1 MSTLLEQAII
11 DAKALKEAALKNAE
25 TSILEKYGSEVKLTV
40 ESLLEQELD
49 DPFAMPPEEEE
60 MGLEGEPPVG
70 IEADVPFGAA
80 EGEKMCSCPDK
91 GEETTMTLNLNDLQA
106 MAEELDGDFGEP
118 ESQEGLMDDLGME
131 PAEEDI
137 PGAPGA
143 PGAPEEFED
152 EEDEEDELDL
162 DALMESLQSD
172 EVEEELYEAADL
184 DEEEELD
191 EAAIKELVE
200 ELVVDISN
208 QKTGWLATP
217 EPHMHHAEEVE
228 LARLA
233 STEAQEKVSALEDA
247 RKRLTVTNESLG
259 KKNKKLSKTIYAL
272 NKELQKLILEN
283 AKLLYSNQTL
293 NSPSLNERQKSQIVE
308 SIQTADSV
316 EEAKVIFE
324 TLQSAVGSDRKVRR
338 EPKSLREAIKRSSSL
353 TMPRR
358 EKRTPK
364 RETVLKERFQRLAGI
379 K

>member
-40 ESLLEQELD
+40 ESLLEQEID
-49 DPFAMPPEEEE
+49 DPFAEPSGEDM
-60 MGLEGEPPVG
+60 MGLQDEAPSG
-70 IEADVPFGAA
+70 IEADIPFAAA
-80 EGEKMCSCPDK
+80 EGEKMCSCPDE
-91 GEETTMTLNLNDLQA
+91 GEETTMTLSLSDLQS
-106 MAEELDGDFGEP
+106 MADDLDGQLGEQMP
-118 ESQEGLMDDLGME
+118 QEDLMGDLGME
-131 PAEEDI
+131 PGGEDI
-137 PGAPGA
+137 PGAPAGM
-143 PGAPEEFED
+143 D
-152 EEDEEDELDL
+152 DEDELDL
-162 DALMESLQSD
+162 DSLMESLKASESEEDLLEVDSSMD
-172 EVEEELYEAADL
+172 E

-208 QKTGWLATP
+208 QKTGWLGTP

-233 STEAQEKVSALEDA
+233 STEAQEKVSALRDA
-247 RKRLTVTNESLG
+247 RARLTVTNESLDN
-259 KKNKKLSKTIYAL
+259 KNKKLSKTIYAL
-272 NKELQKLILEN
+272 NRELQKLILEN

-316 EEAKVIFE
+316 EEARVIYE
-324 TLQSAVGSDRKVRR
+324 TLQSAVGSDRKIRK
-338 EPKSLREAIKRSSSL
+338 EPKSLREAIRKPSTL

>member
-60 MGLEGEPPVG
+60 MGLQDEVPSG
-70 IEADVPFGAA
+70 IEADIPFAAA
-80 EGEKMCSCPDK
+80 EGEKMCSCPDE
-91 GEETTMTLNLNDLQA
+91 GEETTMTLSLSDLQS
-106 MAEELDGDFGEP
+106 MADDLDGEFGEQIP
-118 ESQEGLMDDLGME
+118 QEDLMGDLGME
-131 PAEEDI
+131 PGGEGI
-137 PGAPGA
+137 
-143 PGAPEEFED
+143 PGAPEEF
-152 EEDEEDELDL
+152 EDEEDELDL

-172 EVEEELYEAADL
+172 DVEEELYEAADL

-217 EPHMHHAEEVE
+217 EPHMQHAEEVE

-233 STEAQEKVSALEDA
+233 STEAQEKVSALRDA
-247 RKRLTVTNESLG
+247 RARLTVTNESLDN
-259 KKNKKLSKTIYAL
+259 KNKKLSKTIYAL
-272 NKELQKLILEN
+272 NRELQKLILEN

-316 EEAKVIFE
+316 EEARVIYE
-324 TLQSAVGSDRKVRR
+324 TLQSAVGSDRKIRK
-338 EPKSLREAIKRSSSL
+338 EPKSLREAIRKPSTL

>member
-1 MSTLLEQAII
+1 MSTLLEQAIV

-25 TSILEKYGSEVKLTV
+25 TSILQKYGSEVKLTV

-80 EGEKMCSCPDK
+80 EGEKMCSCPDE
-91 GEETTMTLNLNDLQA
+91 GEETTMTLNLNDLQS
-106 MAEELDGDFGEP
+106 MAEELDGEFGEQMP
-118 ESQEGLMDDLGME
+118 QEELMGDLGME

-143 PGAPEEFED
+143 PGEFEEF
-152 EEDEEDELDL
+152 EDEEDELDL

-172 EVEEELYEAADL
+172 EVEEELYEAAEL
-184 DEEEELD
+184 DEETELD

-233 STEAQEKVSALEDA
+233 STEAQEKVSALKDA
-247 RKRLTVTNESLG
+247 RERLTVTNESLG

-293 NSPSLNERQKSQIVE
+293 NSTSLNERQKTQIVE

-316 EEAKVIFE
+316 EEAKVIYE
-324 TLQSAVGSDRKVRR
+324 TLQSAVGSDRKVRKK
-338 EPKSLREAIKRSSSL
+338 PQSLREAIRKPSSL